1 MSAGGEN
8 LVDYYVHLQED
19 SILYSSPSLED
30 PEQLPMSSLLTSIHA
45 RMEGETEEERR
56 SRDVPQVKQSKS
68 LIKTRRLLY
77 WAYQVRIGTGVVD
90 GEDGCANVGMDVVKC
105 LV

>member
-1 MSAGGEN
+1 M
-8 LVDYYVHLQED
+8 QED

-77 WAYQVRIGTGVVD
+77 WAYQVRTGTGVLVD